1 MPNKQYVVHD
11 NEVFEKI
18 ENDLFTSY
26 KPVEVPKAKALTAE
40 WHGAKIPFDMWSE
53 IMAFMKASQA
63 KFSSETMLFLYYD
76 ESKEQPWDFWVPPQ
90 ETAGMTVK
98 SSPNDPEFSKQRALY
113 PDVMFGTVHHHC
125 TSTAFQSG
133 TDEADETT
141 REGFHFT
148 VGKLGKDQE
157 SEVHARLTLAGV
169 HYVFDN
175 LDMIIE
181 TDINPFKDGVD
192 LDDNMLDFIEQY
204 RNRAISRVP
213 DNWAEYN
220 FTDQFDNVSKKTYS
234 YKGYGKAAYQAS
246 PAYQN
251 SFSWADSWDTDD
263 MTPVKKTGDTVDQ
276 DDLVE
281 ELVDYISTSW
291 TGEEHI
297 LNYYTEYESKNH
309 QELND
314 LTLGNTSDEEY
325 RRVVTEMCNNE
336 IYLSSMDGKEFTKL
350 VETFLDDYT
359 SLGYNFS
366 FQDIQEQSI
375 FNENRSAI
383 QHMVKKGLS

>member
-26 KPVEVPKAKALTAE
+26 KPVEVPQVKALTAE
-40 WHGAKIPFDMWSE
+40 WHGAKIPSDMWFE

-63 KFSSETMLFLYYD
+63 KFSSEAMLFLYYD
-76 ESKEQPWDFWVPPQ
+76 DSRDQPWDYWVPPQ

-98 SSPNDPEFSKQRALY
+98 SDPDDPEFSKQRAQY

-125 TSTAFQSG
+125 TSSAFQSG

-169 HYVFDN
+169 HYEFEN
-175 LDMIIE
+175 LDFIIE
-181 TDINPFKDGVD
+181 SVSNPFKKDVN
-192 LDDNMLDFIEQY
+192 LDDNMLDFLQKHN
-204 RNRAISRVP
+204 NRVLSRVP
-213 DNWAEYN
+213 DSWADYD
-220 FTDQFDNVSKKTYS
+220 FTDQLSNVSKKTRS
-234 YKGYGKAAYQAS
+234 YKPNWTYGSSYQPS
-246 PAYQN
+246 L
-251 SFSWADSWDTDD
+251 SWADSWDTDD
-263 MTPVKKTGDTVDQ
+263 MSPVKKTGDTVDP

-281 ELVDYISTSW
+281 ELVDYISSNW
-291 TGEEHI
+291 TGEEQI
-297 LNYYTEYESKNH
+297 LNYYTEYESKNY

-314 LTLGNTSDEEY
+314 LTLGRTTDDEY

-336 IYLSSMDGKEFTKL
+336 IFLSSMDGKDFTKL

-359 SLGYNFS
+359 SIGYKFS
-366 FQDIQEQSI
+366 FQDIQEQTI